1 MDPTLWMAACTVAF
15 LAGLVKGVV
24 GFGVP
29 TLMISGL
36 TVFLPVEV
44 ALAALIGTALVS
56 NLAQALRQGLAAAWA
71 SIVAFRRFVTLVIVF
86 IALSAQLVP
95 LVPER
100 WLLGFIGAA
109 VSAVALAQMRG
120 WRLRFT
126 PQERG
131 RYEWIMGGF
140 TGFVGGLS
148 GIWGPPTVA
157 FLLPLGLG
165 RAEFV
170 RVQGVVY
177 GLGAVMLALAHVG
190 SGVLNRET
198 LPLSLWLILP
208 GMVGLWVGFQVQD
221 RLDRA
226 MFLRV
231 TLWVLLLAGVNLLRR
246 AVY

>member
-1 MDPTLWMAACTVAF
+1 MDPTLWIAAFGVAF
-15 LAGLVKGVV
+15 VAGLVKGVV

-56 NLAQALRQGLAAAWA
+56 NVAQALRQGARAAWA
-71 SIVAFRRFVTLVIVF
+71 SVVAFRRFVGLVMVF

-100 WLLGFIGAA
+100 WLFGFIGVA
-109 VSAVALAQMRG
+109 VILLALAQMRG

-131 RYEWIMGGF
+131 RYEWIMGGI

-157 FLLPLGLG
+157 FLVPLDLSK
-165 RAEFV
+165 AEFV

-177 GLGAVMLALAHVG
+177 GLGAVVLAGAHIG
-190 SGVLNRET
+190 SGVLNAQT
-198 LPLSLWLILP
+198 VGLSLWLILP
-208 GMVGLWVGFQVQD
+208 GMAGLWVGFQVQD
-221 RLDRA
+221 RMDRV

-231 TLWVLLLAGVNLLRR
+231 TLVVLLIAGANLVRR
-246 AVY
+246 AVF